1 MLKFEFGIFEQSLF
15 RFNLQILSSRESS
28 YTSCKFNRADCSTI
42 QESSGSDNSSTFG
55 KPLILK
61 FLNVRFDFSMN
72 EAYSDELPLPSSI
85 VLFEGDTKLL
95 EDQEEIPLTKLLH
108 ISFLFSLGRVLR
120 AYEDSKQSISSS
132 QLIGSLKFRFQ
143 TQSLKS

>member
-1 MLKFEFGIFEQSLF
+1 MF

-132 QLIGSLKFRFQ
+132 
-143 TQSLKS
+143 